1 MLKKLLFI
9 FLCIVTLSQ
18 LSAQDYN
25 FKHYGQ
31 KQGLANANIK
41 CIFQDSYG
49 FLWFATQG
57 GGISKF
63 DGKSFTNYDKQ
74 DGLVGND
81 VICITE
87 DEHNSI
93 WIGTVD
99 GVSKYDR
106 KKFTNYTIDNGL
118 KENKVFHIFCDG
130 SKFVGQWIESHPN
143 GQGIE
148 T

>member
-1 MLKKLLFI
+1 MLQMSKKLLFI
-9 FLCIVTLSQ
+9 LFCFVNLSIYR
-18 LSAQDYN
+18 AQDYN

-31 KQGLANANIK
+31 KQGLTNANIK

-49 FLWFATQG
+49 YIWFATQG

-87 DEHNSI
+87 DENKNI

-99 GVSKYDR
+99 GVSKYNR
-106 KKFTNYTIDNGL
+106 KN
-118 KENKVFHIFCDG
+118 
-130 SKFVGQWIESHPN
+130 S
-143 GQGIE
+143 
-148 T
+148 